1 MVRERTEDGEFLKY
15 LLIYS
20 NKLSY
25 LQLITAYNSCF
36 RKETVFPKVMNNIT
50 YTFSKK
56 KNFYLEKYLG
66 IKITLLK
73 MKFFCGIFQGFCSK
87 VSDEFFYRTPPC
99 IFVVIVI
106 RLCTFFLRK
115 PRIMLT
121 IRSIMKSFYFPNRVF
136 L

>member
-1 MVRERTEDGEFLKY
+1 MVRDRTEDGEFLKY

-56 KNFYLEKYLG
+56 KKLLPRKILG
-66 IKITLLK
+66 NKNNLTK
-73 MKFFCGIFQGFCSK
+73 NE
-87 VSDEFFYRTPPC
+87 V
-99 IFVVIVI
+99 
-106 RLCTFFLRK
+106 FLWYFSM
-115 PRIMLT
+115 ILF
-121 IRSIMKSFYFPNRVF
+121 KSFR
-136 L
+136 